1 MKENQI
7 NIVLAD
13 DMEEIHSGLKDMVFE
28 ANKKS
33 LDFKLN
39 IIADFYNT
47 EDLKDFLYEEQNI
60 EPDILLL
67 DIEFKG
73 GESGIEALQDIRE
86 YAPGLEITLLSAY
99 DDVSLVSPAIKEYK
113 VKYLK
118 KPISSNELLL
128 HIYQIKEQQEQFEKL
143 KDDLKLYEEW
153 INRIEQDNDTK
164 LPKNLSDVINKMFEN
179 IIFTKQALRE
189 LLACLDYKVYN
200 ILKCIDLK
208 IQTNG
213 MYPKVIK
220 KEKIKNYDKITE
232 YRFSQKGRIFVSYQ
246 DTKPIIVCIDPNH
259 RVFA

>member
-1 MKENQI
+1 MKEKQI

-47 EDLKDFLYEEQNI
+47 EDLKDFLCEEQNI
-60 EPDILLL
+60 EPDMLLL

-73 GESGIEALQDIRE
+73 GESGIEALQDIRDF
-86 YAPGLEITLLSAY
+86 APGLEITLLSAY

-164 LPKNLSDVINKMFEN
+164 LPKNLSNIINRMFEN
-179 IIFTKQALRE
+179 IIFTKQALKE

-213 MYPKVIK
+213 MYSK
-220 KEKIKNYDKITE
+220 KIHNVKIKNYDMITE
-232 YRFSQKGRIFVSYQ
+232 YRFSIRGRIFVSYQ
-246 DTKPIIVCIDPNH
+246 DIKPIIVCIDSNH